1 MAMRREHHF
10 LLDEVQMYG
19 IKKDAEKMKDA
30 LMKTQKYL
38 QEIECEIN
46 GFNRDNES
54 KMRKCGD
61 LFLAESNINDI
72 GCGPH
77 ILHVILK
84 NFFAKNGKCHRAK
97 KKAGLV
103 LTHLKKSKSKHHLEK
118 VAG

>member
-1 MAMRREHHF
+1 MRGENHF

-19 IKKDAEKMKDA
+19 IKKDAEKMKEA
-30 LMKTQKYL
+30 LMEAKEYL
-38 QEIECEIN
+38 NELKCEIN
-46 GFNRDNES
+46 GLNRDNES

-61 LFLAESNINDI
+61 LFLSETNINDI

-84 NFFAKNGKCHRAK
+84 NFFAKNIKCHRTK

-103 LTHLKKSKSKHHLEK
+103 LTHLKKSKSKHHLKEK
-118 VAG
+118 AG